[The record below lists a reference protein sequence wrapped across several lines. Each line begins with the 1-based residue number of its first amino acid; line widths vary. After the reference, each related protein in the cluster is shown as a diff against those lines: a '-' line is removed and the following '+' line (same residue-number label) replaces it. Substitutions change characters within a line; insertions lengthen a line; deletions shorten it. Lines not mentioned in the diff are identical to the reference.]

1 MTIYSFFIFDRHCN
15 CVYNREYT
23 HSVNPTSST
32 STTQGKV
39 DGQINKNNDA
49 DNSKLLFGILY
60 SLKTIATKLVSDDS
74 APNELKQL
82 TIGQFR
88 IHFWESLT
96 RFKFVIITDLQ
107 VQSLQHELWQLYSHF
122 FIKYVVENALLPV
135 EFKWKDDD
143 TLRENEIYGKINNGK
158 FIQETDQYL
167 RSLPIF

>member
-23 HSVNPTSST
+23 HSVNPASST
-32 STTQGKV
+32 PITQGRAE
-39 DGQINKNNDA
+39 GQINKNNDA

-74 APNELKQL
+74 AHNELKQL

-88 IHFWESLT
+88 VHFWESLT

-122 FIKYVVENALLPV
+122 FVKYVVENALLPV

-143 TLRENEIYGKINNGK
+143 ALRENEIYGKINNGK

-167 RSLPIF
+167 KSLPIF